1 MPRKADARE
10 SRIEEV
16 FVTKMAMM
24 GYMNI
29 KADLIY
35 RGWADRI
42 FFGPEAHTVIVEF
55 KKLDAPEKRKGEKL
69 QDHFRAQFKARKY
82 PVFKVRGWEEAR
94 TVFKIITGVAFDSV
108 NFDVSEEEQSG

>member
-1 MPRKADARE
+1 MPRKENVRE
-10 SRIEEV
+10 RRIEAV
-16 FVTKMAMM
+16 FVEKMAVM
-24 GYMNI
+24 GYVNI

-55 KKLDAPEKRKGEKL
+55 KKLDAPKRRKGEKL
-69 QDHFRAQFKARKY
+69 QDYFRAQFKTRKY

-108 NFDVSEEEQSG
+108 NFEEEQSG